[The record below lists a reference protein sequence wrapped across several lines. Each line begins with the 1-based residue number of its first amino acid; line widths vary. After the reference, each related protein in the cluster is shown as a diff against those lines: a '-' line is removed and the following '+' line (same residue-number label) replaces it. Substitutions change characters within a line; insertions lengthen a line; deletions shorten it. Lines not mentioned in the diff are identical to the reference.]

1 MSKGLTRKSLGTL
14 FDLSAD
20 VGVTPPTTLTRQRF

>member
-1 MSKGLTRKSLGTL
+1 LGTL